1 MDRKT
6 LRDIAS
12 RVARL
17 FGVLFLAVVF
27 GFVCALYVQ
36 SRTRKPLTLEQRVSR
51 MEGALRNHG
60 ERLARLER
68 QPVAQER
75 NGHEVLE

>member
-1 MDRKT
+1 MNRKT
-6 LRDIAS
+6 LRDIVS
-12 RVARL
+12 RIARL
-17 FGVLFLAVVF
+17 FAVLVLAVVF

-36 SRTRKPLTLEQRVSR
+36 GRSRKPLTLEQRVAG